1 LLNKTS
7 LNKKQDNY
15 LLNKLKLKT
24 IKNIL
29 YNYKMMESK
38 KCIYLFIVLVII
50 ILIDPRWIYN
60 LYDKFIGRL
69 ILLIV
74 LVFFATHNTTLGL
87 LVVLALII
95 VLEQYTTFSEGLD
108 MMGNTAPTIGDDTVS
123 TGQQTV
129 LTRDA
134 AAQLSQATTTPTT
147 GLTISQLKEK
157 AATAGITADPPSSG
171 VDKEDIRNN
180 ILPKNSSTLPVSPT
194 MTSSDENVAANMP
207 TTTTT
212 SSTLTE
218 AFCPCLTSYSGMYN
232 LQSIY

>member
-1 LLNKTS
+1 
-7 LNKKQDNY
+7 
-15 LLNKLKLKT
+15 
-24 IKNIL
+24 
-29 YNYKMMESK
+29 MESK
-38 KCIYLFIVLVII
+38 KCFYLFIVLVII
-50 ILIDPRWIYN
+50 ISINPRWIYN

-95 VLEQYTTFSEGLD
+95 VLEQYTTFAEGLD
-108 MMGNTAPTIGDDTVS
+108 MMGSTIGDDTVS

-157 AATAGITADPPSSG
+157 AATAGIQSG
-171 VDKEDIRNN
+171 VDKEDIRNS

-194 MTSSDENVAANMP
+194 MTSSNENVAANMP
-207 TTTTT
+207 TTTAT